1 MAKLYPKI
9 QFETMIVDN
18 CTMQMV
24 SNPRQFDVMVTPN
37 LYGNIVDN
45 LASGLVG
52 GAGVVAGASYSAD
65 CVVFEP
71 VWTLFYLAFCFYNES
86 QLDSTFMSLCSHP
99 HSGTIGW
106 ILMKINM
113 NFVLLGVAL
122 VCGLDSLI
130 LIPGMGT
137 RFFFSPP
144 PKHPDQL

>member
-1 MAKLYPKI
+1 MFFCNRTCSFLFFLIQMAKLYPKI

-71 VWTLFYLAFCFYNES
+71 VWTLF
-86 QLDSTFMSLCSHP
+86 
-99 HSGTIGW
+99 
-106 ILMKINM
+106 
-113 NFVLLGVAL
+113 
-122 VCGLDSLI
+122 
-130 LIPGMGT
+130 
-137 RFFFSPP
+137 
-144 PKHPDQL
+144 